1 VREIKPVS
9 EWEDRNSSSFGL
21 EQLKVEILHLSQHA
35 EILYFL
41 SQTKIL
47 SSSGRACLVIHQTLN
62 QNLMLMILVCHH
74 LSKKVPTM
82 VA

>member
-35 EILYFL
+35 EILYFW
-41 SQTKIL
+41 SQTKIFSL
-47 SSSGRACLVIHQTLN
+47 LVAGH
-62 QNLMLMILVCHH
+62 VW
-74 LSKKVPTM
+74 
-82 VA
+82 